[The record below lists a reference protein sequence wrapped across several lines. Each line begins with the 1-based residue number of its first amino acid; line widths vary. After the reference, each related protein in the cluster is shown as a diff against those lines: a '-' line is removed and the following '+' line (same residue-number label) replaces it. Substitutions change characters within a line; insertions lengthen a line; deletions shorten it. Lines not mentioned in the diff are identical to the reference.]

1 MDLQQWA
8 QAWDVPADQAKA
20 VRYRLATAVR
30 IAFNPSSS
38 VLRHGYLTVI
48 EDRIGT
54 PGAFGLYLLTQ
65 MGTDLTPLPEAER
78 LLIVNT
84 SCQHRIELLPG
95 TGEIPALHYYDGR
108 AMYLGCCGY
117 AATAGGQ
124 YRRVEGE
131 DIRPE
136 ERGRARVAFRAPYGW
151 DHLGLLAVKRPDGEG
166 WCWPADHCH
175 GDRWVTWA
183 DLCEIRLARQMGWEV
198 EVLEKLVWPES
209 KPLGLWADRLS
220 RLYLHAAE
228 RDPVLARCYR
238 AIALHAIGR
247 LHNVGWR
254 EERSVVPVDDPRAT
268 FEAVEA
274 IDGQEAHIVER
285 VQFGKIAAYSHPEW
299 SAAIWSV
306 VHRRVAQALLSVP
319 REWVVGVRGDAV
331 YLTHPA
337 PDDGPWQD
345 DGKCGRLRLK
355 GSRSGPLPYPRLW
368 ADLTSVIDA

>member
-38 VLRHGYLTVI
+38 VLKHGYLTVI

-54 PGAFGLYLLTQ
+54 PSALGLYLLTQ

-117 AATAGGQ
+117 AATAGGR

-131 DIRPE
+131 DIRPD
-136 ERGRARVAFRAPYGW
+136 ERGRARVAFDAPPGW
-151 DHLGLLAVKRPDGEG
+151 DHLGLLAVKRADGEG
-166 WCWPADHCH
+166 WEWPLA
-175 GDRWVTWA
+175 GETWA

-198 EVLEKLVWPES
+198 EVLEKITWPES
-209 KPLGLWADRLS
+209 APLKLWADRLS

-238 AIALHAIGR
+238 SIVLHAIGR

-254 EERSVVPVDDPRAT
+254 DERSVVPVDDPRAT

-285 VQFGKIAAYSHPEW
+285 VQFGKLPHYSHPEW
-299 SAAIWSV
+299 SAAIWSICHV
-306 VHRRVAQALLSVP
+306 RVAQALLSVP
-319 REWVVGVRGDAV
+319 REWVVGVRGDAI
-331 YLTHPA
+331 YLKYPA
-337 PDDGPWQD
+337 PDDGPWRD
-345 DGKCGRLRLK
+345 DGKCGRIRLK
-355 GSRSGPLPYPRLW
+355 GSRSGLLPYPRSW
-368 ADLTSVIDA
+368 ADLRSMIDG